1 MPKIDKNKSE
11 EQRLAEI
18 WRANDRTAAYRLRD
32 LASSF
37 KHLSPQAKEAIVDTV
52 MEADA
57 FAASDGDLFKH
68 LAERIEKLWT

>member
-18 WRANDRTAAYRLRD
+18 HAANDRTAAYRLRD

-37 KHLSPQAKEAIVDTV
+37 KYLSRDTQKAFEQALETAHVEEALRNLAEAIED
-52 MEADA
+52 
-57 FAASDGDLFKH
+57 
-68 LAERIEKLWT
+68 